1 VLLGFQLQFRSWGF
15 AVGLSVFGCGFVVG
29 VSWFCSFDSWDLA
42 VGFSVV
48 VFLLGFC
55 SWVFLGLQ
63 QEGNMNSKNLK
74 SHQDKEEK
82 NKECKDIR
90 NLDSHCTKL

>member
-1 VLLGFQLQFRSWGF
+1 MGLCCWVFSCSFV
-15 AVGLSVFGCGFVVG
+15 VGLSVFGCGFVVR

-42 VGFSVV
+42 VGFLVV
-48 VFLLGFC
+48 VFLLAFC

-63 QEGNMNSKNLK
+63 QEWNMNSKNLK
-74 SHQDKEEK
+74 SHQDKEGK
-82 NKECKDIR
+82 NKECEDIT

>member
-1 VLLGFQLQFRSWGF
+1 MLLGFQLQFRSWGF

-29 VSWFCSFDSWDLA
+29 VSWFCIGILQL
-42 VGFSVV
+42 

-63 QEGNMNSKNLK
+63 LEGNMNSKNLK

>member
-1 VLLGFQLQFRSWGF
+1 
-15 AVGLSVFGCGFVVG
+15 VVG
-29 VSWFCSFDSWDLA
+29 FL
-42 VGFSVV
+42 VV
-48 VFLLGFC
+48 VFLLGFY

-63 QEGNMNSKNLK
+63 QEGNVNSKNLK

-82 NKECKDIR
+82 NKECEDIT

>member
-1 VLLGFQLQFRSWGF
+1 M
-15 AVGLSVFGCGFVVG
+15 
-29 VSWFCSFDSWDLA
+29 
-42 VGFSVV
+42 VGFLVV
-48 VFLLGFC
+48 VFLLGFY

-63 QEGNMNSKNLK
+63 QEGNVNSKNLK

-82 NKECKDIR
+82 NKECEDIT